1 MANPPAMSG
10 AWCAL
15 HVVRPGAL
23 STQTLPDVPSCLMC
37 RGFVFGLTRQA
48 RLDRELDRR
57 PSAREGVSAWKRS
70 FRPWQVGDAGGRG
83 ALGCD
88 SEAKVG
94 GGDERRLHDA
104 RQRGARTVRC
114 CALRLKAAKRE

>member
-1 MANPPAMSG
+1 MLRVQVPF
-10 AWCAL
+10 
-15 HVVRPGAL
+15 
-23 STQTLPDVPSCLMC
+23 STQTLPDVLSCLMC
-37 RGFVFGLTRQA
+37 CGFFFRLTRQA

-57 PSAREGVSAWKRS
+57 PSAREGVPAWKRS

-104 RQRGARTVRC
+104 RQRCARTVRC